1 MIDACDRCAFALE
14 PEDLRCAL
22 CGKATAAPHAPVVTK
37 ARAEVLRCVG
47 CGAAVTYSVEHAAPR
62 CAFCNATMKLE
73 AIVDPVDQANA
84 LVPFAVDPA
93 TAQASLKAWLGSRG
107 FFRPSDLATASTV
120 EDLRP
125 IWWPAWV
132 FDVSAEVCWTA
143 DSNAGA
149 RRARWA
155 PHSGQCV
162 MDFANIVLTAS
173 RGLTDE
179 ECRAL
184 IPAYDLDRVVGVEE
198 GERAGP
204 DGSLLERFDVQRSAA
219 RRRIV
224 EAIEDTAVARVQA
237 TQVPGG
243 TYRNVRAAVM
253 LEGLTTDR
261 YALPAYV
268 LAYRYG
274 KKLYRVVIHGQ
285 DPARIVG
292 TSPLSWLRVAG
303 VALAVALL
311 VAIVV
316 VPLLGESP
324 PPPETSPDYNPPPT
338 APAPAFPAA
347 PTAPTPRIDRTDA
360 RCFVIEAS
368 ANSAGT
374 SAVFARR
381 HLQGGGPTWEA
392 IMHRVMVRRL
402 TVTDANVEA
411 TADAPRFG
419 SHFAVRLGRKAT
431 WVLLDDEG
439 DAATVCAGDPGVRD
453 LLRAEY
459 DRLNGSASALRR
471 LLGHGDDIE

>member
-1 MIDACDRCAFALE
+1 MIDSCDRCAFALE

-22 CGKATAAPHAPVVTK
+22 CGKATTAPPAPVVTK
-37 ARAEVLRCVG
+37 ARAEIMRCVG
-47 CGAAVTYSVEHAAPR
+47 CGAAVTYSAEDAAPR

-73 AIVDPVDQANA
+73 AIVDPIDQANA

-107 FFRPSDLATASTV
+107 FFRPSDLATASTI
-120 EDLRP
+120 EDLRAV
-125 IWWPAWV
+125 WWPAWV

-149 RRARWA
+149 RRSYWA
-155 PHSGQCV
+155 PHSGRCR

-179 ECRAL
+179 ECHAL
-184 IPAYDLDRVVGVEE
+184 IPAYDLNRVVGVEE
-198 GERAGP
+198 GERSGP
-204 DGSLLERFDVQRSAA
+204 DGSVLERFDVQRSAA

-224 EAIEDTAVARVQA
+224 EAIEATAVVRVQT
-237 TQVPGG
+237 TQVPGSSF
-243 TYRNVRAAVM
+243 RKVRASVM

-274 KKLYRVVIHGQ
+274 KQLYRVVIHGQ

-303 VALAVALL
+303 VALGVALL
-311 VAIVV
+311 IAIVLI
-316 VPLLGESP
+316 PLLAERP
-324 PPPETSPDYNPPPT
+324 PTPQTTPDYNPPPA
-338 APAPAFPAA
+338 APAPAYTPA
-347 PTAPTPRIDRTDA
+347 PTAPTPRTDG

-368 ANSAGT
+368 ANSTGT
-374 SAVFARR
+374 SHVFARR

-392 IMHRVMVRRL
+392 IMRRVVTRRL
-402 TVTDANVEA
+402 TVVTVDATP
-411 TADAPRFG
+411 TADAPQFG
-419 SHFAVRLGRKAT
+419 RHFAVRQGRKST

-439 DAATVCAGDPGVRD
+439 DAATVCAGDAGVRD

-459 DRLNGSASALRR
+459 ERLNGSASALRR
-471 LLGHGDDIE
+471 MVGHGDDIE